1 MAERRLPATGNSM
14 APGSA
19 TTSVIRMRILK
30 WMQIDGSS
38 IPNTM
43 VNSVL
48 HGERKLHIPELAIPS
63 MCVTLRTI
71 ASAHN
76 DRQHYNSWV
85 GSTGWVRT
93 GKSAWMLSN
102 FSRWLT
108 IFGTTIKSCPRSPP
122 RWRGHS
128 GLERVEPILMT
139 QLSHFDSDSR
149 RVTGERMYV
158 EAGLTMPNRW
168 AFGFLTPTVKYRSVS
183 YELDD
188 HTLIEDDS
196 LKKLAH

>member
-1 MAERRLPATGNSM
+1 MASETAGYWELTAPLLGDDERYQNANPEVDAT
-14 APGSA
+14 
-19 TTSVIRMRILK
+19 
-30 WMQIDGSS
+30 DGSS

-85 GSTGWVRT
+85 GSTGWVERQVRVDVEH
-93 GKSAWMLSN
+93 

-108 IFGTTIKSCPRSPP
+108 IFGR
-122 RWRGHS
+122 
-128 GLERVEPILMT
+128 L
-139 QLSHFDSDSR
+139 
-149 RVTGERMYV
+149 
-158 EAGLTMPNRW
+158 
-168 AFGFLTPTVKYRSVS
+168 
-183 YELDD
+183 
-188 HTLIEDDS
+188 
-196 LKKLAH
+196 